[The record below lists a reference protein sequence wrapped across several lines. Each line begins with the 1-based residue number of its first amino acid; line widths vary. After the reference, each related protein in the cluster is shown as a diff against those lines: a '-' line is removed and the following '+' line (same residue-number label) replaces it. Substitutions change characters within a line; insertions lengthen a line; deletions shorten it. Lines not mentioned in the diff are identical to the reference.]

1 MAVSYPISLCID
13 SHNSFFYHS
22 TIAMVLLMW
31 WHIFK
36 ISVNLNKQD
45 DDTMVPSVSSVS
57 SVSTLKNKEIEASCN
72 V

>member
-1 MAVSYPISLCID
+1 
-13 SHNSFFYHS
+13 
-22 TIAMVLLMW
+22 MVLLMW